1 MAFNEETPTWV
12 EGIYQLEE
20 ADSPVGGRTGTTN
33 KQFIGLACRTS
44 YLHELLKNLY
54 AASVSG
60 RTITSWE
67 VGNTIAAET
76 EVLLPVKYL
85 VGAHAL
91 MLFCDATGEIGPKY
105 YREQGVAGLL
115 SDKVTFVFDIPAGS
129 ILTAVTLATTVE
141 SVEYDTVYVYKEAYT
156 EKYSIR
162 AAKNVF
168 ALRDVR
174 YKTSDQHVIALD
186 DSQLNVG
193 HFIEDADTYD
203 LAKVDGGIA
212 NIAVTA
218 RFRDTDA
225 VYDEMALQV
234 IKDGKIMSDDIA
246 MVDNFAVKK
255 QYFTKQIDVFFYE
268 DLEVAD
274 EELDV
279 KVYRN
284 FTRWIDDADFT
295 DTYDAE
301 INDDSLIVAK
311 VKDGSKWEGV
321 YIADDYSFH
330 MNEGLWELRY
340 EHTPMSDAVDS
351 EDNVLCTVNTVDKD
365 IMPDNNSTLSCNAM
379 LNASDKFNGA
389 ADDWSITVSDAK
401 NS

>member
-1 MAFNEETPTWV
+1 MAFDAETPTWI

-33 KQFIGLACRTS
+33 KQFISLACRTS

-67 VGNTIAAET
+67 VGNTIKAGI

-91 MLFCDATGEIGPKY
+91 VLFCDATGEISPRY
-105 YREQGVAGLL
+105 YSEQGTTGLL
-115 SDKVTFVFDIPAGS
+115 SDKVTFIFDIPAGS
-129 ILTAVTLATTVE
+129 ILTAVTLATTVD

-162 AAKNVF
+162 AARNVWAPF
-168 ALRDVR
+168 DVR
-174 YKTSDQHVIALD
+174 YKASDKHLIALD

-193 HFIEDADTYD
+193 PFIEDIDTCD
-203 LAKVDGGIA
+203 LSKLPGKLGDF
-212 NIAVTA
+212 AVA
-218 RFRDTDA
+218 AGFKDTSSTC
-225 VYDEMALQV
+225 DEMFVQV
-234 IKDGKIMSDDIA
+234 VKNGKVVSNDVSL
-246 MVDNFAVKK
+246 VDNLAVKE
-255 QYFTKQIDVFFYE
+255 QYFTRQIDAFFYE
-268 DLEVAD
+268 DLEVED
-274 EELDV
+274 EELDI

-301 INDDSLIVAK
+301 INDDSLVVAK
-311 VKDGSKWEGV
+311 IKDGSKWEGV
-321 YIADDYSFH
+321 YITDDYNFYTV
-330 MNEGLWELRY
+330 EGLWQISY
-340 EHTPMSDAVDS
+340 EHTPIADTVDS
-351 EDNVLCTVNTVDKD
+351 DDNVLCTVHTIDKD
-365 IMPDNNSTLSCNAM
+365 TMPDNNSTLNYSAV
-379 LNASDKFNGA
+379 LSASDKFNDVS
-389 ADDWSITVSDAK
+389 DDWDITVSDAK